1 MNSHPFKP
9 ADDTLKGVRILSVAL
24 NLPGPAALMRLADMG
39 AKCTKLEP
47 WPPAGSDKGSTSDP
61 MGLYAPHAYAYLHAG
76 VKVVQ
81 ADLKSDKGQAQL
93 HKLLATSDVLLTSFR
108 PSALKKLGMA
118 WADLHTQFPALN
130 MVSIV
135 GSAGAGAEIPGHDL
149 TYLAANDLVT
159 DLRLPATLFADMAGS
174 LQASEA
180 VLKALWQRAKPGRS
194 HGKGVFHEV
203 ALEDAAAYLALPR
216 HWGLTAPKGSVGGAH
231 AGYAVYACKNG
242 RVAVAALEPHFAARL
257 AEVAGLPAAKP
268 GQNLMLQ
275 PKTKNHLTAFFSA
288 LTRKQVDAMAL
299 ANDLPL
305 HTIAL

>member
-1 MNSHPFKP
+1 MNSSTFKP

-47 WPPAGSDKGSTSDP
+47 LPPVGSAKGSTTDP
-61 MGLYAPHAYAYLHAG
+61 MGLYAPHAYTQLHAG

-93 HKLLATSDVLLTSFR
+93 HKLLANTDVLLTSFR
-108 PSALKKLGMA
+108 PSALKKLGLA
-118 WADLHTQFPALN
+118 WTDLHDTFPALN
-130 MVSIV
+130 MVSIL
-135 GSAGAGAEIPGHDL
+135 GSAGVGSEIPGHDL
-149 TYLAANDLVT
+149 TYLAAHGLVT
-159 DLRLPATLFADMAGS
+159 GLDLPATLFADMAGS

-180 VLKALWQRAKPGRS
+180 VLKVLWQRAKPGRT

-216 HWGLTAPKGSVGGAH
+216 HWSLTAPKGSVGGAH

-242 RVAVAALEPHFAARL
+242 RVAVAALEPHFATRL
-257 AEVAGLPAAKP
+257 AQIAGLPSVKS
-268 GQNLMLQ
+268 GQNIMLL
-275 PKTKNHLTAFFSA
+275 PKTKAQLAAFFSSMTQKQIDA
-288 LTRKQVDAMAL
+288 LAS
-299 ANDLPL
+299 ANDLPM
-305 HTIAL
+305 HTMA